1 MGFGLGV
8 LRRRGASGL
17 LVGFAA
23 RGVRR
28 VGDSG
33 VSTGEHCS
41 RASFASR
48 AAGLAFGVAATAG
61 AVGTALTANAL
72 VMMRVDSRRNSS
84 GSRSR
89 RRRKGIAAPRG
100 GVFNRRGGGARDADA
115 KGEPTL
121 EVRAVNAVGAY
132 KTQDDMLYR

>member
-1 MGFGLGV
+1 MSPPSPN
-8 LRRRGASGL
+8 ASTPSPPMPSAKRTERNCANASL
-17 LVGFAA
+17 SSA
-23 RGVRR
+23 RVIMA
-28 VGDSG
+28 S
-33 VSTGEHCS
+33 
-41 RASFASR
+41 SFASR

-72 VMMRVDSRRNSS
+72 VMMGRLAEKLERVALAAEEE
-84 GSRSR
+84 GL
-89 RRRKGIAAPRG
+89 AAPRR
-100 GVFNRRGGGARDADA
+100 NELQSSRWRGARDADA